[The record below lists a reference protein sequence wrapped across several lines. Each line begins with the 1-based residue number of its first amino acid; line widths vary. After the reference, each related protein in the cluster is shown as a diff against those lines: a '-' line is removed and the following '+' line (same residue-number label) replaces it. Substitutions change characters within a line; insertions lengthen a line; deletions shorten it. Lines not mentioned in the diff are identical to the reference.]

1 MNPTCALPPYP
12 ALSVVFPVSMGGRLG
27 GRLEGKPTRQN
38 AKVLTAAKVRSD
50 LAPGKYYDGGGTGLF
65 LLVRPNGSRF
75 WLQRLTIRGKRTE
88 IGLGSPPLVPLSE
101 ARETAL
107 ENKRMARAGGDPLQA
122 KREAGAV
129 LTFEEAARKVH
140 ELHRPTWRSEKHATQ
155 FISTLETY
163 AFPKIGKIKVSEVT
177 AANVLAV
184 LSPIWT
190 TKRETARRVKQRIGT
205 VLKWAVA
212 QGWRQ
217 DNPADAIS
225 EALPKTR
232 QTKTHRKAMPY
243 ADVAGCIK
251 AIRESEAGLATKLA
265 FELLVLTASRSNEV
279 RLARWG
285 QIDWQAE
292 GGPIW
297 TRPASVMKAKV
308 DHSVPLSQR
317 AVRVLE
323 AGKSLSNPEDPDAL
337 IFPGTVKGKP
347 LSDATLLKLVRE
359 RGFDVDIHGFRT
371 SFKTW
376 AQEKTTFAREVSEAA
391 LAHTIK
397 DKAEAAYARSE
408 LLEKRRAMVE
418 AWARYLSPAK
428 GNVVRLG

>member
-1 MNPTCALPPYP
+1 MDAK
-12 ALSVVFPVSMGGRLG
+12 
-27 GRLEGKPTRQN
+27 KPGYLNKKGTG
-38 AKVLTAAKVRSD
+38 LTAAFVKSV
-50 LAPGKYYDGGGTGLF
+50 AVPGKYHDAKGMGLY
-65 LLVRPNGSRF
+65 LLVRATGARF
-75 WLQRLTIRGKRTE
+75 WIQRIVIHGKRRE
-88 IGLGSPPLVPLSE
+88 IGLGSPPIVTLAE
-101 ARETAL
+101 AREAAL
-107 ENKRMARAGGDPLQA
+107 ENKRIVRAGGDPLQA
-122 KREAGAV
+122 KKEAEAV

-140 ELHRPTWRSEKHATQ
+140 ELHRPTWRNAKHAAQ

-163 AFPKIGKIKVSEVT
+163 AFPRIGKINVGEVT
-177 AANVLAV
+177 AADVLAV

-232 QTKTHRKAMPY
+232 QEKAHRKALPY
-243 ADVAGCIK
+243 AEVAGCMK
-251 AIRESEAGLATKLA
+251 AVRHSKAGLSTKLA
-265 FELLVLTASRSNEV
+265 FELLLLTASRSNEV

-297 TRPASVMKAKV
+297 TRPASIMKTKV
-308 DHSVPLSQR
+308 AHSVPLSRQ
-317 AVRVLE
+317 AVAVLE
-323 AGKSLSNPEDPDAL
+323 EAKALGDSGNPEAL
-337 IFPGTVKGKP
+337 VFPGTVRGKP

-359 RGFDVDIHGFRT
+359 QGFDVDIHGFRT

-376 AQEKTTFAREVSEAA
+376 AQERTNHAREVSEAA
-391 LAHTIK
+391 LAHAIK

-408 LLEKRRAMVE
+408 LLEKRRALGE
-418 AWARYLSPAK
+418 AWAAYLAQDGGK
-428 GNVVRLG
+428 VVRIG